1 MEIILRILH
10 KEALRLSLLITA
22 KNEPGF
28 FCVLEAGLLL
38 AVGEG
43 LGDGGL
49 LLAAGGDLRSCDR
62 VKQKSTFS
70 NLYET
75 RSKGVWNA
83 EIEFYQFKRLLIFI
97 LHLRS
102 NQF

>member
-1 MEIILRILH
+1 TKNKH
-10 KEALRLSLLITA
+10 WLSLAVSLQPVY
-22 KNEPGF
+22 NEPGF

-49 LLAAGGDLRSCDR
+49 LLAAGGDLRNCDR

-75 RSKGVWNA
+75 RSKGCGMR
-83 EIEFYQFKRLLIFI
+83 K
-97 LHLRS
+97 
-102 NQF
+102 

>member
-1 MEIILRILH
+1 ME
-10 KEALRLSLLITA
+10 KNPGE
-22 KNEPGF
+22 NEPGF

-70 NLYET
+70 NLCET

-97 LHLRS
+97 LHLWS
-102 NQF
+102 NRF

>member
-1 MEIILRILH
+1 M
-10 KEALRLSLLITA
+10 
-22 KNEPGF
+22 

-49 LLAAGGDLRSCDR
+49 LLAAGGDLRNCDR